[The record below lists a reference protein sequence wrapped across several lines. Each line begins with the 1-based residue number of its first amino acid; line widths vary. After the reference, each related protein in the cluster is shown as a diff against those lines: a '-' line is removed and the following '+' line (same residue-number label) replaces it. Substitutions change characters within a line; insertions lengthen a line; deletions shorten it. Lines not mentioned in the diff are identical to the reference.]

1 VLAVTD
7 RAPGRFAK
15 PRFGKLVRG
24 AASRLPWAWDG
35 LVFALPLT
43 SADNEGLREL
53 AANLR
58 PAAVTGVT
66 WTHDAQHNTAV
77 VCTPASNTTVQWVDQ
92 PTHDRPSDAVTVYVR
107 HRFSGAWD
115 ANGGLFTQKYAD
127 TDPWDT
133 FIIQTQS
140 PASGVHVGLAVSG
153 VYQRT
158 SYGTVTPPTSRY
170 ISYFG
175 RWRSGGPVTLDAL
188 EDGGKASW
196 AQTTSAAAYTGTL
209 SYTAGQGVRLCT
221 DEQGTLNVG
230 GDYSQAMV
238 WARRLSDAEVVA
250 LAADPFGW
258 VSPRRETLVLA
269 SPFPVA
275 AGLLPGQTSQQFVRL
290 GRVG

>member
-1 VLAVTD
+1 MLAVTD
-7 RAPGRFAK
+7 RAPGYYAK

-35 LVFALPLT
+35 LVFALPVI
-43 SADNEGLREL
+43 SADSEGLREL

-58 PAAVTGVT
+58 PVTVTAAG
-66 WTHDAQHNTAV
+66 WAHDAQHNTAV

-92 PTHDRPSDAVTVYVR
+92 PTHDRPTTAVTVYVR
-107 HRFSGAWD
+107 HRFSGTWD
-115 ANGGLFTQKYAD
+115 NNGGLFTQKYAD

-140 PASGVHVGLAVSG
+140 PAQGVHAGLAISG
-153 VYQRT
+153 GFERT
-158 SYGTVTPPTSRY
+158 SYGTATPPTSRY
-170 ISYFG
+170 VSYFA
-175 RWRSGGPVTLDAL
+175 RWRSGEVITLDAL
-188 EDGGKASW
+188 SDGGKPEW
-196 AQTTSAAAYTGTL
+196 PQTVSAAAYTGIL
-209 SYTAGQGVRLCT
+209 SYTAGQGIRLCT

-238 WARRLSDAEVVA
+238 WARRLTNAEITA